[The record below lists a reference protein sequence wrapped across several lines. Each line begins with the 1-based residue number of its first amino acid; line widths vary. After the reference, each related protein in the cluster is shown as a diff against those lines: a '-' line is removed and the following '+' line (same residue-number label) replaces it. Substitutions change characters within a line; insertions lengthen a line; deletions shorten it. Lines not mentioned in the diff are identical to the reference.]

1 MKNCIIPGY
10 VSVCREFDCWI
21 IEKKIVRLIYFS
33 HSESS
38 WGDVKSMDGLKAKSC
53 FKSKISASDF
63 YCAILMCILTLLAGK
78 NTYNF
83 DDIMMITFSAV
94 AAECHYD
101 FCAKVDARV
110 MKSLWKIDHF
120 LFVSA
125 AVYWILWILYWR
137 FVISDGAEEY
147 FLTRFRTFWRWH
159 FSYHLAF
166 VFGEMKCINIE
177 FSLFFHYCFGL
188 EMIGGLITPS
198 VLESPDSSWEEFVRS
213 RVWS

>member
-21 IEKKIVRLIYFS
+21 IEKKIVRLIYFN

-120 LFVSA
+120 FVCFGCGLLNFMNL
-125 AVYWILWILYWR
+125 VLTLCYQRWR
-137 FVISDGAEEY
+137 RRIFLNTFSY
-147 FLTRFRTFWRWH
+147 FLAMTFFLSPRFCVWWN
-159 FSYHLAF
+159 
-166 VFGEMKCINIE
+166 EM
-177 FSLFFHYCFGL
+177 H
-188 EMIGGLITPS
+188 
-198 VLESPDSSWEEFVRS
+198 
-213 RVWS
+213 